1 MKDSM
6 KNSEYSDKSR
16 PLFLLTN
23 DDGYFAPGLKAMADE
38 IGELGDYIVVAPD
51 REQSASSHSLTLQRP
66 LRINNH
72 GDKWYSVD
80 GTPTDSVMIAV
91 HAILKGKKPD
101 YVISGIN
108 SGPNMGDDV
117 TYSGTVAAAIEGSIL
132 GIPSFAVSLADWEVK
147 DFAPAAKAVKKIIAR
162 FLDWPFP
169 EFTLL
174 NINIPNLGGELY
186 KGAKITRLGKRVY
199 NDIIVEKTDPRG
211 KLYYW
216 IGGEP
221 EWFEKE
227 GSDYSALKAGYI
239 SVTPLALDM
248 TANEVYEEFAEMKID
263 L

>member
-1 MKDSM
+1 MTDNTQN
-6 KNSEYSDKSR
+6 NSTENRR

-23 DDGYFAPGLKAMADE
+23 DDGYFAPGLRALSEE
-38 IGELGDYIVVAPD
+38 IDGLGDYIVVAPD

-66 LRINNH
+66 LRINRH
-72 GDKWYSVD
+72 GDNWYSVD
-80 GTPTDSVMIAV
+80 GTPTDSVMIAM
-91 HAILKGKKPD
+91 HAILKGRKPD
-101 YVISGIN
+101 YLISGIN

-132 GIPSFAVSLADWEVK
+132 GIPSFAVSLVDWDAK
-147 DFAPAAKAVKKIIAR
+147 DFGPAAKATNKIIAQ

-174 NINIPNLGGELY
+174 NINIPNLGD
-186 KGAKITRLGKRVY
+186 KPFRGAKITKLGKRVY

-221 EWFEKE
+221 EWFEMD

-239 SVTPLALDM
+239 SITPLAIDM
-248 TANEVYEEFAEMKID
+248 TAHDVFNRFRDMELEF
-263 L
+263 